1 MYIDMVKI
9 LHVVSSVDPSLGGVA
24 ESIVRRG
31 EKLVE
36 MGHHVEVAS
45 LDSPDNPAIQD
56 YPLPLHALGPGKTA
70 WCYSPR
76 LIPWL
81 RDNCRRFDA
90 VVIDGLWQFHG
101 VATREAL
108 KGTGVPYFV
117 FPHGMLDPWFKTTYP
132 LKHLKKWL
140 FWPWAE
146 YRVLR
151 DARAVLF
158 TCEEERKLA
167 RQSFWLY
174 QARELVV
181 PFGTASPPANK
192 EELRQT
198 FLAAF
203 PQFAD
208 KRILLFLSRIHVKK
222 GCDML
227 IEAFGR
233 VAQQNPDVHLAIAG
247 PCEPQLLA
255 ALKAQVTALGLT
267 QRIHWLGMLKGPLK
281 WGALYAS
288 AAFTLPSHQENF
300 GIAVAEAM
308 GCGIPVLISNKV
320 NIWTEVAN
328 GGAGYIGDDT
338 IDGTHQAIT
347 QWLGATADDLKL
359 VSHNAVS
366 TFEQHFTISAMST
379 GLLNAVHPTV
389 M

>member
-1 MYIDMVKI
+1 MVKI
-9 LHVVSSVDPSLGGVA
+9 LHVVSSVDPSFGGVA

-36 MGHHVEVAS
+36 MGHQVEVAS

-90 VVIDGLWQFHG
+90 VVVDGLWQFHG

-108 KGTGVPYFV
+108 RGTNVPYFV

-174 QARELVV
+174 KVTEQVV
-181 PFGTASPPANK
+181 PFGTASPPTNK

-198 FLAAF
+198 FLTTY
-203 PQFAD
+203 PQLAG

-233 VAQQNPDVHLAIAG
+233 IAQQNHDVHLAIAG
-247 PCEPQLLA
+247 PCEPALLA

-267 QRIHWLGMLKGPLK
+267 ERVHWLGMLKGPLK
-281 WGALYAS
+281 WGALHAS
-288 AAFTLPSHQENF
+288 SAFTLPSHQENF
-300 GIAVAEAM
+300 GIAVAEAL
-308 GCGIPVLISNKV
+308 GCGTPVLISDKV

-328 GGAGYIGDDT
+328 GKAGYIGNDTVDGTYDT
-338 IDGTHQAIT
+338 INRWLSTTDDELRQISCNAI
-347 QWLGATADDLKL
+347 K
-359 VSHNAVS
+359 
-366 TFEQHFTISAMST
+366 TFQRHFTIHAMSA
-379 GLLNAVHPTV
+379 GLLHAIKKT
-389 M
+389 